1 MTRATSEEGGGSA
14 RARQGKKEN
23 PLSLKRENGNYE
35 ERRPN
40 EHN

>member
-1 MTRATSEEGGGSA
+1 MTRATSGEGGGSA
-14 RARQGKKEN
+14 GARRGKEEN
-23 PLSLKRENGNYE
+23 PLSLERENGNYE